1 MGWDRLWWSAVLPLP
16 LQSQNTN
23 VAPFFSIFTHL
34 LHIVQYH
41 NIRFW
46 FRTTSYHDV
55 TASHVNRIVNHDTG
69 KGRRWGKCWYLFTFW
84 NIYWQVLMV
93 INHETLEEILKQQM
107 SWIKGEIGLFA
118 VHCSPAPDWEGGP
131 VSLFPVSA
139 PPVLPT
145 VAALLLQQHLLLA
158 RASDQGGT

>member
-23 VAPFFSIFTHL
+23 VAPIFSIFTYL
-34 LHIVQYH
+34 SHIIQCH

-46 FRTTSYHDV
+46 FSTTSYHDV

-93 INHETLEEILKQQM
+93 INCENLEDILRKQI
-107 SWIKGEIGLFA
+107 SWFKGEIGLSA
-118 VHCSPAPDWEGGP
+118 VPDTYFNSVLNGSGYA
-131 VSLFPVSA
+131 SLVFIMVH
-139 PPVLPT
+139 
-145 VAALLLQQHLLLA
+145 Q
-158 RASDQGGT
+158 QGGHWTAPLKGIFLN